1 MKFPIGYQHLVF
13 FVYFVVSRLFW
24 VCFFFKVYYLYSKWV
39 INMIMYS
46 CNIAISLLSQHQSI
60 IYTCIMQSKWCKC
73 TYRFD
78 LLGALQIDFK
88 LHPMKNCV
96 LLEIFLLWVYTLD
109 VIFVSNLFAPFP
121 IFCFLKKQKTKKQ
134 ISSDTSID
142 SQKTPKQRYKET
154 NKHNTVTLQHHV
166 TCKQIPTLL

>member
-1 MKFPIGYQHLVF
+1 MLKFQINTYTRKGISEILGKIVKFPIGYQHLVF

-39 INMIMYS
+39 INMIMYM

-88 LHPMKNCV
+88 LHPMQHCV
-96 LLEIFLLWVYTLD
+96 LLEIFLFK
-109 VIFVSNLFAPFP
+109 VIHVRCDICIQYAPLSHFVF
-121 IFCFLKKQKTKKQ
+121 
-134 ISSDTSID
+134 
-142 SQKTPKQRYKET
+142 
-154 NKHNTVTLQHHV
+154 
-166 TCKQIPTLL
+166 